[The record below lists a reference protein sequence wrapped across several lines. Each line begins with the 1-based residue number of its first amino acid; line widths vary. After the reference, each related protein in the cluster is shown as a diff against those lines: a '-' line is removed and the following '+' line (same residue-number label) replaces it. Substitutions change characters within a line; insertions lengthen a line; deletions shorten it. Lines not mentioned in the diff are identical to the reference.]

1 MPSRPCILVVE
12 DDAAIRRGLVDAMRS
27 EGFEVAQAG
36 DAKTGLEMA
45 VGVECHLVLLDLRL
59 PGGDGFSVLKGIR
72 ASRPT
77 LPVIILTARGD
88 EQDRVRGLREGAD
101 DYVVKPFSVLELAAR
116 VRAVLR
122 RSPGRSLDVAKV
134 VFPDGMEAD
143 LLRRSLLRP
152 DGKREELSEREA
164 DLLRYLAGNAG
175 RAVSRDELLSNV
187 WRVDPTGITTRTIDM
202 QVARL
207 REKLGDDG
215 VDPTLLLTVRGKGY
229 MLAEGVR
236 AVERGS

>member
-1 MPSRPCILVVE
+1 
-12 DDAAIRRGLVDAMRS
+12 
-27 EGFEVAQAG
+27 
-36 DAKTGLEMA
+36 
-45 VGVECHLVLLDLRL
+45 
-59 PGGDGFSVLKGIR
+59 
-72 ASRPT
+72 
-77 LPVIILTARGD
+77 
-88 EQDRVRGLREGAD
+88 VRGLREGAD

-207 REKLGDDG
+207 REKIGDDG

-236 AVERGS
+236 VVERGT